1 MQKDQ
6 LQGNELLFT
15 VLALS
20 GIRMVLFLSF
30 CFIVGFTF
38 SVAEVTLPSPEAV
51 SLDCCPIPPTSEVS
65 LEGNDV
71 LLLSRTGTS
80 THSEISTTVSALS
93 KCTSPLRL
101 SEKWRL
107 VLIGADK
114 LWLAYLFQALL
125 TQSKSYQHESF
136 TKLSDCQCCLSTVG
150 CWKYA
155 LNP

>member
-1 MQKDQ
+1 
-6 LQGNELLFT
+6 
-15 VLALS
+15 
-20 GIRMVLFLSF
+20 
-30 CFIVGFTF
+30 
-38 SVAEVTLPSPEAV
+38 
-51 SLDCCPIPPTSEVS
+51 

-114 LWLAYLFQALL
+114 L
-125 TQSKSYQHESF
+125 
-136 TKLSDCQCCLSTVG
+136 
-150 CWKYA
+150 
-155 LNP
+155 